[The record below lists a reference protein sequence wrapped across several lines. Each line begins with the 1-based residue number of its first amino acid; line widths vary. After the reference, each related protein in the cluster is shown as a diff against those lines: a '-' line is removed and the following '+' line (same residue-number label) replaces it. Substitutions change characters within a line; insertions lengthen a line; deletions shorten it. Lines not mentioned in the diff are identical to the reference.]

1 MFNRVIVKH
10 WSQLEHAI
18 GRDIMYA
25 NFLVNATRTASSVTE
40 QALDCITRLI
50 NHDFDHK
57 PWNKSQE
64 FDMHITPKKN
74 MSVSLKDERFNR
86 LPLTCA
92 VTLYYFDDVASFLD
106 KFQHVTNQLACIVR
120 CFLDLEFLKVMLC
133 IGALLGVHLVEP
145 FLILTTS
152 TAMTYSKLIPAFQQ
166 LYHDLLET
174 EPCKLLNLNKAA
186 FTFVSDSQFTHSRYA
201 LEICRSIEA
210 ICEEYKPQVLKD
222 TKSYPTCSCRSI
234 SNTERGDIWVWFLQ

>member
-1 MFNRVIVKH
+1 M
-10 WSQLEHAI
+10 QLHAV
-18 GRDIMYA
+18 YH
-25 NFLVNATRTASSVTE
+25 
-40 QALDCITRLI
+40 C
-50 NHDFDHK
+50 
-57 PWNKSQE
+57 
-64 FDMHITPKKN
+64 
-74 MSVSLKDERFNR
+74 
-86 LPLTCA
+86 
-92 VTLYYFDDVASFLD
+92 DDVASFLD

-133 IGALLGVHLVEP
+133 IGALLGEP
-145 FLILTTS
+145 FFILTS

-210 ICEEYKPQVLKD
+210 ICEEYKPQVLKIL
-222 TKSYPTCSCRSI
+222 KVILPALAEAFQR
-234 SNTERGDIWVWFLQ
+234 QK